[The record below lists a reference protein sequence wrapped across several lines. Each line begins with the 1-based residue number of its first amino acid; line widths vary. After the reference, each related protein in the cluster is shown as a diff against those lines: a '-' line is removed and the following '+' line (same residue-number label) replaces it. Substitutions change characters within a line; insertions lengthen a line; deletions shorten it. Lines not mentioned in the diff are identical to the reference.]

1 MNPVERFVAYAQAF
15 EEAFANDDW
24 SVVEPHFT
32 EDAIYEILAEPPL
45 GGRHEGRDAVLAF
58 LKLSLDT
65 FDRRFDSRAL
75 EVLEGPEQRGD
86 GVWLRWRVTYA
97 IAGAPDLSF
106 GGEETLEFAG
116 DRIARLEDRY
126 AEGAVAPVMQYMG
139 EHGEKLH
146 PVGGAA

>member
-1 MNPVERFVAYAQAF
+1 MNLVERFEAYAAAF
-15 EEAFANDDW
+15 EQAFANDHW
-24 SVVEPHFT
+24 SVVEPYFT
-32 EDAIYEILAEPPL
+32 EDAVYEIVGEPPL
-45 GGRHEGRDAVLAF
+45 SGRHEGRDAVMAYF
-58 LKLSLDT
+58 KLSLDT

-75 EVLEGPEQRGD
+75 ERIAGPEQRGD
-86 GVWLRWRVTYA
+86 GVWWRYRVTYG

-106 GGEETLEFAG
+106 EGEETLEFAG

-126 AEGAVAPVMQYMG
+126 AEGAVAPIMQYMG